1 MPRMLIVDDEAEV
14 LDELSEVFSEYGYEI
29 ETAQNGADGIE
40 KVKSYRPHVM
50 LLDVRMPG
58 LDGIEAL
65 KLAKDVDPGIGV
77 IMVTA
82 VADQDE
88 AKRAM
93 EIGAFDYITK
103 PIDLNYLRTS
113 VVVKM
118 INMLGSEKV
127 DIRS

>member
-1 MPRMLIVDDEAEV
+1 MLIVDDEREV

-58 LDGIEAL
+58 LDGLEAL
-65 KLAKDVDPGIGV
+65 KLAKDVDPGLGV

-82 VADQDE
+82 VTDQDD

-93 EIGAFDYITK
+93 EDGAFDYITK